1 MNVSAGRDEMRDSRW
16 ADEGA
21 GPTVNKLKG
30 GRAAM
35 PKTIRVGMI
44 GCDTSHCAQFTKRLQ
59 EEKPAEGAPAIRVV
73 ACYPSFSPDIQNS
86 IGRVEGYKKTLS
98 EKWQVKMTASI
109 EEMLKEV
116 DVVMIESVD
125 GRRHLKELRP
135 VAEAGKPV
143 YIDKPF
149 AASLA
154 DAREMV
160 KIIKEAKLPAFSCSS
175 LRYDSKVIDF
185 VADAGHGK
193 VIGCDAFSPASL
205 EPTNPGFFWYG
216 IHGVEIL
223 YAIMGRGCKAVQC
236 MSTDDGDLAIGA
248 WKDGRL
254 GSMRGIRKGKGG
266 YGAMVLCENGLVPV
280 QAAGDYYVGLVKALV
295 KFFTTKE
302 PPVPIEDTLEICA
315 FIDAALRSAKK
326 EGDEVA
332 LDV

>member
-1 MNVSAGRDEMRDSRW
+1 MSD
-16 ADEGA
+16 
-21 GPTVNKLKG
+21 
-30 GRAAM
+30 
-35 PKTIRVGMI
+35 TIRVGMI
-44 GCDTSHCAQFTKRLQ
+44 GCDTSHCEAFTKLFHEQ
-59 EEKPAEGAPAIRVV
+59 APAEGVPAVRVV
-73 ACYPSFSPDIQNS
+73 ACYPSFSPDIKS
-86 IGRVEGYKKTLS
+86 SADRVEEYKKNLV

-154 DAREMV
+154 DAKEMF
-160 KIIKEAKLPAFSCSS
+160 KIIKDAKLPAFSCSS
-175 LRYDSKVIDF
+175 LRFDSR
-185 VADAGHGK
+185 VAGFADLTDKHGK
-193 VIGCDAFSPASL
+193 VVGCDAFGPAHL

-223 YAIMGRGCKAVQC
+223 YTIMGRGCRAVQC
-236 MSTDDGDLAIGA
+236 MSTADGDLAIGA

-254 GSMRGIRKGKGG
+254 GSMRGIRKGKAE
-266 YGAMVLCENGLVPV
+266 YGAMVLCENSLQPLHPV
-280 QAAGDYYVGLVKALV
+280 GDYYPGLVKELI
-295 KFFTTKE
+295 KFFNTKQ
-302 PPVPIEDTLEICA
+302 PPFPIEDTLEICA
-315 FIDAALRSAKK
+315 FIDAALRSDKK

-332 LDV
+332 LDL